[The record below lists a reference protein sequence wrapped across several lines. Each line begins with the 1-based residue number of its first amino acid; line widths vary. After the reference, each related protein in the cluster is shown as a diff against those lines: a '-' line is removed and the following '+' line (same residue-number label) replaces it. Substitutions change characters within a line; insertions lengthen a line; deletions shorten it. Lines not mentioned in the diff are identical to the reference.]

1 MFFIRAEF
9 LHVIYF
15 IVSCNLNKKIW
26 DMKSESAAGIIF
38 FTQVTSL
45 LKSS

>member
-1 MFFIRAEF
+1 MFFNHAEF

-26 DMKSESAAGIIF
+26 DMKSESAPGIIF
-38 FTQVTSL
+38 FTQVTSH
-45 LKSS
+45 LKTS